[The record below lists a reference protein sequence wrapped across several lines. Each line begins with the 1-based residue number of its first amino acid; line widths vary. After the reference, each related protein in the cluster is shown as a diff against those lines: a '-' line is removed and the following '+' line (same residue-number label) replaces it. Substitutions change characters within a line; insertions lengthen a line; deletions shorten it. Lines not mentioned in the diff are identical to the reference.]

1 MRYVLSG
8 ENQEDR
14 EITKDEYD
22 YLIQKLVELRLS
34 KHFKELVQ

>member
-14 EITKDEYD
+14 EIIKDEYD

-34 KHFKELVQ
+34 KYFKELIQ

>member
-34 KHFKELVQ
+34 KYFKELVQ

>member
-34 KHFKELVQ
+34 NYFKELVQ

>member
-1 MRYVLSG
+1 MRYVLSA

-22 YLIQKLVELRLS
+22 YLIQKLIELRLS
-34 KHFKELVQ
+34 KYFKELIQ

>member
-1 MRYVLSG
+1 MRYVLIG

-34 KHFKELVQ
+34 KYFKELVQ